1 MNKCLYCYK
10 ELRPGEVDFHP
21 ECARKIFGASA
32 APELP
37 YSRDNMSELA
47 SKVIKT
53 STSVTGVQAKLS
65 LEIDRGKKNEPSR
78 FTIVGLWGN
87 YILKPQSPQYRC
99 LPELEDVTMKM
110 AETAKIKTARHSLIR
125 FSDGELGYITLRM
138 DRGKKGQK
146 YSMLD
151 MCQLTNRLTEHKY
164 LGSYEQLAQTVIR
177 YSSAPY
183 LDVQKFWELVLF
195 SWITGNSDMH
205 CKNFSLLD
213 EGNGYQ
219 LSPAYDLLAVLLAD
233 PDDADELAMPIFTGG
248 NKTGFNRESFVKAF
262 ITSGIQEVTA
272 NKLIDKMIKFWSENL
287 SSRRIHIGMDET
299 QDLGR
304 GKFMNRHGYENPFEI
319 FNRHL
324 GKVNAIC
331 LQHGLTPM
339 IWSDMFFSMTN
350 SKHEYYDYT
359 SPFPAEV
366 KRNMDKDVQLV
377 YWDYCYSDCVTTD
390 KFLERHRNELGKKTI
405 FAGGIW
411 TWNRLCPSFAFVLS
425 IWAGCVFQ

>member
-1 MNKCLYCYK
+1 M
-10 ELRPGEVDFHP
+10 
-21 ECARKIFGASA
+21 FGVPA

-65 LEIDRGKKNEPSR
+65 LEIDRGRKNEPSR

-99 LPELEDVTMKM
+99 LPELEDLTMKM
-110 AETAKIKTARHSLIR
+110 AETAKIKTAHHSLIR
-125 FSDGELGYITLRM
+125 FSDGELGYITQRM

-146 YSMLD
+146 HSMLD

-164 LGSYEQLAQTVIR
+164 LGSYEQLAQTVIK

-213 EGNGYQ
+213 EGEGYL

-233 PDDADELAMPIFTGG
+233 PNDTDELAMPIFTGG
-248 NKTGFNRESFVKAF
+248 KTTGFDRATFTQAF
-262 ITSGIQEVTA
+262 IQSGVPVNTA
-272 NKLIDKMIKFWSENL
+272 EKRIARMAGYKDKWFELIDSSFLPEDLKASYKNL
-287 SSRRIHIGMDET
+287 ISTRLS
-299 QDLGR
+299 L
-304 GKFMNRHGYENPFEI
+304 
-319 FNRHL
+319 
-324 GKVNAIC
+324 
-331 LQHGLTPM
+331 LQ
-339 IWSDMFFSMTN
+339 TN
-350 SKHEYYDYT
+350 SIHSHT
-359 SPFPAEV
+359 S
-366 KRNMDKDVQLV
+366 
-377 YWDYCYSDCVTTD
+377 
-390 KFLERHRNELGKKTI
+390 
-405 FAGGIW
+405 
-411 TWNRLCPSFAFVLS
+411 
-425 IWAGCVFQ
+425 